1 MLRMTIT
8 MDEELAGDLDAYI
21 ERSGAFNRS
30 EAIRDLV
37 RRGLNVMPDENP
49 ESDCVGIVSYAI
61 NQQIPGLAK
70 RVRMGRLERHDAVVS
85 TLGIPVDHSNS
96 IDVVVI
102 RGKVRDVAGY
112 AQHLFLERGVR
123 HGVLA
128 LIPVEEDHDAHS
140 HDAHSHDAPHPH
152 VHLKIQ
158 ESF

>member
-1 MLRMTIT
+1 MTIT

-49 ESDCVGIVSYAI
+49 DSDCFGIVSYAI

-70 RVRMGRLERHDAVVS
+70 RVRLGRLERHDAVIS
-85 TLGIPVDHSNS
+85 TLGIPVDHSGS

-102 RGKVRDVAGY
+102 RGKVSEVSGY
-112 AQHLFLERGVR
+112 AQQLFLERGVR

-128 LIPVEEDHDAHS
+128 LIPVEQESDPHPHDS
-140 HDAHSHDAPHPH
+140 GHPH